1 MLTYTFYYGNGSVK
15 VLKVARPLEQ
25 VVIERPGRKPIVVN
39 VLQQLNELF
48 GTSLT
53 QIFHPKRVE
62 VSEKERAIEKQ
73 KIKTAIHAHKNLKKN
88 PVVYKEKRDELIST
102 ILASRTPNWG
112 SVRMSF

>member
-25 VVIERPGRKPIVVN
+25 VVFERSGRKPIVVN

-53 QIFHPKRVE
+53 QPSLPKKE
-62 VSEKERAIEKQ
+62 VLNERDRSIEKQ
-73 KIKTAIHAHKNLKKN
+73 KIKTAIHAHKNLKRN
-88 PVVYKEKRDELIST
+88 LVVYNEKRDELIST
-102 ILASRTPNWG
+102 ILACRTPNWG
-112 SVRMSF
+112 SIKMSF